1 MNILAKHSQGKVL
14 ANDGLALSSEAKKA
28 KLLNPNVINS
38 TIGTLYNEDGSFGCF
53 QSVNEIIKNLNDDD
67 FYSYSA
73 SSGTVEFHNA
83 VIDWVFGKEKENI
96 LNNMYCKSLPTPG
109 GTGAVSNSLYN
120 SLDEG
125 EILLL
130 PDIYWKPYVDMAL
143 SNSLKVMEYPL
154 IKNNRFNINDFKKYS
169 ETIMCKQNKVVT
181 ILNDPC
187 NNPTGYSLSNDEF
200 LNLINFMNEHEE
212 TLFNVILDIAYFDYS
227 IIDREECRKKF
238 SLLTKANHNIVF
250 NICFSCSKS
259 FSLYGLRLG
268 SQIIVSK
275 SETMVNDIYDSSC
288 FLARTRWSNVS
299 KAGMSFMSLLFKNR
313 DLRENVIYDLDQ
325 ASKLVNE
332 RAQLFIEMAHK
343 KGLYLY
349 PYRGGFFITIIHANP
364 ILLTDELKKK
374 DVYVLPV
381 SKGIRIAICSLN
393 KTDII
398 KIIEIISE
406 TIINI
411 K

>member
-1 MNILAKHSQGKVL
+1 MEILAKHSKGKVL

-38 TIGTLYNEDGSFGCF
+38 TIGTLYNEDGSFYSF
-53 QSVNEIIKNLNDDD
+53 KNVDKIIKSLNDDN

-73 SSGTVEFHNA
+73 TSGTEEFHNA
-83 VIDWVFGKEKENI
+83 VIDWVFGNEKEKI
-96 LNNMYCKSLPTPG
+96 LNSMICKSLPTPG

-125 EILLL
+125 ETLLL
-130 PDIYWKPYVDMAL
+130 PDIYWKPYIDMAL
-143 SNSLKVMEYPL
+143 SNSLKVVEYPY
-154 IKNNRFNINDFKKYS
+154 IKNNHFNMADFKKYAMD
-169 ETIMCKQNKVVT
+169 IIQQQGKVVT

-187 NNPTGYSLSNDEF
+187 NNPTGYSLTNEEF
-200 LNLINFMNEHEE
+200 SDLIHFMNEQEN

-227 IIDREECRKKF
+227 LIGMEESRKKI
-238 SLLTKANHNIVF
+238 SLLTKANSNIVF

-275 SETMVNDIYDSSC
+275 SLKMVNDIYDSSC

-299 KAGMSFMSLLFKNR
+299 KAGMSFMSLLYKDKN
-313 DLRENVIYDLDQ
+313 LKTNVTNELNQ
-325 ASKLVNE
+325 ASELVNE
-332 RAQLFIEMAHK
+332 RAQLFMQKAHE

-349 PYRGGFFITIIHANP
+349 PYCGGFFITIIHSNP
-364 ILLTDELKKK
+364 SLLAEELKNNG
-374 DVYVLPV
+374 VYVLPV

-393 KTDII
+393 KNDII
-398 KIIEIISE
+398 KIIDIISN